1 MNKEDLY
8 IYLMSRSTLLTR
20 QSYGKMKFCIS
31 LPPAAM
37 FVNKWQ
43 MRIKQ
48 MSEAWHYFHR
58 TPRQTQQPH
67 KPPTP
72 RCCIPGA
79 PHSQVTPPRGGLGAG
94 GWGLGRWGEGNR
106 FRKMGR
112 VVLSPDSLHHP
123 LTCSLRPTKPLTP
136 SKHLRGGGLGAAQ
149 WGLRKWV
156 EGKRV
161 R

>member
-20 QSYGKMKFCIS
+20 QSYGKMKFCTS

-48 MSEAWHYFHR
+48 MNEAWHYFHR
-58 TPRQTQQPH
+58 APRQTQQPH

-79 PHSQVTPPRGGLGAG
+79 PHSQVTPPQGGEGLGAG
-94 GWGLGRWGEGNR
+94 GWGLGRWGEGKG

-112 VVLSPDSLHHP
+112 GALSPDSFHHP
-123 LTCSLRPTKPLTP
+123 LTCSLCPTKPLTQDT
-136 SKHLRGGGLGAAQ
+136 LRGEVWELQSGGSGN
-149 WGLRKWV
+149 G
-156 EGKRV
+156 
-161 R
+161 